1 MSFIEVMITDL
12 CNLSL
17 ESGFAESLNKTLA
30 DYNST
35 TNTTIINLMKDSVFA
50 VGAALLT
57 LFMLM
62 ELVAMVNRSGGGEG
76 GLGSI
81 KLPANVML
89 KFAIFA
95 FLFCHIPAVL
105 KGIEATAVSIG
116 SSMISTANF
125 KFGVGVDISQIAEIS
140 NAIEN
145 LGFFNKIFTYI
156 VVFVCWLFV
165 HFVAGI
171 VSLTTVFRAF
181 ELWLL
186 LLFSPIPLATLASQE
201 FKQTAI
207 NFLKTFTAVCL
218 QGSAIIACFLI
229 YQALMGSFVKSYSAG
244 MDISE
249 FINSF
254 LLQNIIYSAVLAVSV
269 FSSGKIVKQIMNA
282 V

>member
-12 CNLSL
+12 CNLTL
-17 ESGFAESLNKTLA
+17 ESGFSDSLNKTLGQYSA
-30 DYNST
+30 GAN
-35 TNTTIINLMKDSVFA
+35 NTIVNLMKNSVFA

-62 ELVAMVNRSGGGEG
+62 ELVTMVNRANGGEN

-81 KLPANVML
+81 KLPANVMI

-105 KGIEATAVSIG
+105 NGIEATAVSLG
-116 SSMISTANF
+116 NSMVTGANF
-125 KFGVGVDISQIAEIS
+125 GFGVGVSTTQVNEIA

-145 LGFFNKIFTYI
+145 LDFFNKIFTYI
-156 VVFVCWLFV
+156 VVFVCWLFIHIV
-165 HFVAGI
+165 EGI
-171 VSLTTVFRAF
+171 ISITTVFRAF

-186 LLFSPIPLATLASQE
+186 LLFSPIPLATIASQE
-201 FKQTAI
+201 FRQTAI
-207 NFLKTFTAVCL
+207 NFLKTFTAVSL
-218 QGSAIIACFLI
+218 QGAAIIACFLI
-229 YQALMGSFVKSYSAG
+229 YQALMSSFITDYNSS
-244 MDISE
+244 MDISQ

-254 LLQNIIYSAVLAVSV
+254 LLQNILYTAVLAVSV
-269 FSSGKIVKQIMNA
+269 FSSGKIIKQIMNA